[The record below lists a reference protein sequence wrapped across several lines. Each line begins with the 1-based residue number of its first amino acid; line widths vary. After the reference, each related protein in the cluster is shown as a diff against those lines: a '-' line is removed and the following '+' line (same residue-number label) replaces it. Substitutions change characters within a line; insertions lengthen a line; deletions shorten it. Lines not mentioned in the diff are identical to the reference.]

1 MKDCKIILGCLHMEV
16 INVLYDKGID
26 RIKDKTTFVT
36 GALTVDNCCNKDR
49 KD

>member
-1 MKDCKIILGCLHMEV
+1 MEV